1 MWGRTAC
8 GIPVP
13 GWRELGS
20 APWRSLEAT
29 AMCRG
34 THVVQNKQRENK
46 PNANLEEQIGDL
58 PVFSVAD
65 GIDLKTG
72 VNHLCCKCPEN
83 EDSESS
89 SRGILPSPPSSLP

>member
-1 MWGRTAC
+1 MWGRIAC

-20 APWRSLEAT
+20 APWHSLGAT

-34 THVVQNKQRENK
+34 THAVQNK

-65 GIDLKTG
+65 GIDLKT
-72 VNHLCCKCPEN
+72 
-83 EDSESS
+83 S
-89 SRGILPSPPSSLP
+89 

>member
-1 MWGRTAC
+1 MQGHGA
-8 GIPVP
+8 
-13 GWRELGS
+13 
-20 APWRSLEAT
+20 
-29 AMCRG
+29 
-34 THVVQNKQRENK
+34 VQNKQTENK

-58 PVFSVAD
+58 PNLLAD

-89 SRGILPSPPSSLP
+89 SRGILPSHPSSLP